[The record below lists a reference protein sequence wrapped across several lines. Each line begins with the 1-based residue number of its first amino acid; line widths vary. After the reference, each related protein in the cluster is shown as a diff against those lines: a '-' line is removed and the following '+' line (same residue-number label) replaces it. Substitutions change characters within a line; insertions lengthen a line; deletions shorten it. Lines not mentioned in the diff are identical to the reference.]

1 MTKRT
6 IALVLVL
13 VGCDREDARPSTPS
27 AASSSPAGGDTPR
40 APDGDA
46 AGHGDDGSIA
56 KTDAPPKPDDGA
68 AIEPAAASV
77 RLVDVDPDNGSLRE
91 QIVAAAA
98 QAKADGRSV
107 AVELWA
113 GWCPPCKKLDQL
125 LRTGPV
131 AEAVANAVLIRV
143 DTDVFNDELNQL
155 GYDAPQ
161 IPSLYRVD
169 DKGKPKGKPLSGA
182 KWSREQE
189 AKIAAQLSAFLQ
201 G

>member
-1 MTKRT
+1 VF
-6 IALVLVL
+6 VLLIV

-40 APDGDA
+40 VPDGDA
-46 AGHGDDGSIA
+46 AGHGDDGSSA
-56 KTDAPPKPDDGA
+56 KPEPKSDEGGA
-68 AIEPAAASV
+68 VEPVAASV
-77 RLVDVDPDNGSLRE
+77 RLVDVDPDNGTLRE
-91 QIVAAAA
+91 QLVAAAA

-125 LRTGPV
+125 LKTGPV

-143 DTDVFNDELNQL
+143 DTDVFNDELNEL
-155 GYDAPQ
+155 GFDAPQ
-161 IPSLYRVD
+161 IPSLYRID
-169 DKGKPKGKPLSGA
+169 DKGKPKGKALSGA
-182 KWSREQE
+182 KWSRENE
-189 AKIAAQLSAFLQ
+189 AKIAQQLAAFLQ